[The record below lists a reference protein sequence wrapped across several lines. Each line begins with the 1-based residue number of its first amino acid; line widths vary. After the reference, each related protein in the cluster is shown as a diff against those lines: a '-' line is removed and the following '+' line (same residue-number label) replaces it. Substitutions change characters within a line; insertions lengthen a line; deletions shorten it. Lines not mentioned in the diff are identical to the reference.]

1 MEYKKNPGNQ
11 IDSKKPSSNQMDSQK
26 NLKNLFPVSLTS
38 SEQAYTGYIYLSQ
51 AKYRELSKMNSNRE
65 PIYITLK
72 KFVFLVG
79 SNSSLDDAQIS
90 MGNIQRQ
97 FLAVSKADQIEISV
111 YTIPEDKEYR
121 LSHLSFEVELYQ
133 STSSKIEADDKE
145 LESIVRKSLK
155 NIFFTPGQINL
166 LDYNGCA
173 LLLKV
178 SKTLLLDIGSVKQ
191 NSTVN
196 QPGILVDETDLELTA
211 KPTAAF
217 KIKSSKGNAINIF
230 RPDFEFKEMGIGG
243 LDKELMNIF
252 RRAFASRRFPP
263 SVLARY
269 GISHVKGLLLYGP
282 PGTGKTLIARQLAK
296 ALRSKEPKIVNGPE
310 IMNKYVGETEKN
322 IRDLFQD
329 AKTDMQMLGEDSQ
342 LHIIIF
348 DEIDAICKSRGTVNS
363 GTGVHDSMVNQLL
376 SMIDGVDALNNI
388 LVIGMTNRK
397 DLLDEAILRP
407 GRFEVHIEVGL
418 PDEHGRQEIFA
429 IHTKTMT
436 KNNLLAS
443 DVNLDKLAK
452 LTKNYTGAEIESVVK
467 SAASFFI
474 NKNFNILDFNK
485 PLVNG
490 PTDKKIDNADFM
502 QALDEVKPQFGADT
516 DKFEVFLRNDLIDY
530 GPNFKKTLNLLKQSI
545 VQVVKGKS
553 SQLHSILLEGD
564 SGCGKTALAS
574 WVALNCD
581 FPYVKLISPE
591 NFVGYTETGKINAI
605 VKIFDDAYRSSMA
618 CIVLDNIERLIEF
631 VDIGPRFSNALLQV
645 LLVLIKKVPKYTE
658 NKLMVIGTTS
668 FGKVLKELEVVGSF
682 NIVINVPLLK
692 RNEEILQVLLKY
704 PGKMDDKKRIA
715 ADIKDIS
722 VKKLLLIVDMA
733 CQGDGEIT
741 YDGFMNC
748 YEAII
753 NSSNI

>member
-1 MEYKKNPGNQ
+1 MESQ
-11 IDSKKPSSNQMDSQK
+11 RTLRSLKPVALS
-26 NLKNLFPVSLTS
+26 T
-38 SEQAYTGYIYLSQ
+38 SEQAYSGFIYLSTP
-51 AKYRELSKMNSNRE
+51 KYRELLKINSNRE
-65 PIYITLK
+65 PIFVQIK
-72 KFVFLVG
+72 KWVFLV
-79 SNSSLDDAQIS
+79 SHNSSLDDTMLS
-90 MGNIQRQ
+90 LGSIQRQ
-97 FLAVSKADQIEISV
+97 FLQISKADTIDVSL
-111 YTIPEDKEYR
+111 YTQPYNNDQEYR
-121 LSHLSFEVELYQ
+121 LSHLSIEVELFQ
-133 STSSKIEADDKE
+133 PTGQKIEVEDKDIDSV
-145 LESIVRKSLK
+145 LRKSLQ
-155 NIFFTPGQINL
+155 NICFTPGQLNL
-166 LDYNGCA
+166 LDYNGNA

-178 SKTLLLDIGSVKQ
+178 TKTQLIDMGSAKQ
-191 NSTVN
+191 APTTN
-196 QPGILVDETDLELTA
+196 QPGVLVDQTDIELTS
-211 KPTAAF
+211 KPNPAF
-217 KIKSSKGNAINIF
+217 KLKSSKGNSINIF
-230 RPDFEFKEMGIGG
+230 RADFEFKEMGIGG

-263 SVLARY
+263 SVLAKY

-329 AKTDMQMLGEDSQ
+329 AKNDMLNIGDDSP

-418 PDEHGRQEIFA
+418 PDENGRQEIFA
-429 IHTKTMT
+429 IHTKTM
-436 KNNLLAS
+436 KNNKLLHS
-443 DVNLDKLAK
+443 DVDLEKLAK

-485 PLVNG
+485 PMNAI
-490 PTDKKIDNADFM
+490 PEDRKIGQSHFLE
-502 QALDEVKPQFGADT
+502 ALDEVKPQFGADT
-516 DKFEVFLRNDLIDY
+516 DKFEIFLRNDLVDY
-530 GPNFKKTLNLLKQSI
+530 GPNFKKIQMLLKQSI

-553 SQLHSILLEGD
+553 SQLHSILLEGE

-581 FPYVKLISPE
+581 FPFVKLISPE

-605 VKIFDDAYRSSMA
+605 VKVFDDAYRSSMA
-618 CIVLDNIERLIEF
+618 CIVLDNLERLIEL
-631 VDIGPRFSNALLQV
+631 VDIGPRFSNSLLQV
-645 LLVLIKKVPKYTE
+645 LLVLIKKVPKYSE
-658 NKLMVIGTTS
+658 NKLMIIGTTS
-668 FGKVLKELEVVGSF
+668 CAKIMKDLEIVGAF
-682 NIVINVPLLK
+682 NIAVNVPLLK
-692 RNEEILQVLLKY
+692 KSEDILQVLMKY
-704 PGKMDDKKRIA
+704 PGKMDEKKKIA
-715 ADIKDIS
+715 ANIHDICM
-722 VKKLLLIVDMA
+722 KKLLLIIDMA
-733 CQGDGEIT
+733 CHGDGELT
-741 YDGFMNC
+741 LDGFMNC
-748 YEAII
+748 YDAII
-753 NSSNI
+753 SSSEI

>member
-1 MEYKKNPGNQ
+1 MEPA
-11 IDSKKPSSNQMDSQK
+11 QK
-26 NLKNLFPVSLTS
+26 SLKNLRPTQLSNTDQV
-38 SEQAYTGYIYLSQ
+38 YTGYLYIST
-51 AKYRELSKMNSNRE
+51 AKYRELLKMNSNRE
-65 PIYITLK
+65 PVYINLK
-72 KFVFLVG
+72 KWVFLV
-79 SNSSLDDAQIS
+79 SPNPTVEDTSLS
-90 MGNIQRQ
+90 MGSVQRQ
-97 FLAVSKADQIEISV
+97 FLQISKTDTVDITLN
-111 YTIPEDKEYR
+111 TIPYNNDREYR
-121 LSHLSFEVELYQ
+121 LSQLSFDVEIFQ
-133 STSSKIEADDKE
+133 TSVSKLEIDDKE
-145 LESIVRKSLK
+145 LEGVLRKSLQ

-166 LDYNGCA
+166 VDFNGSA
-173 LLLKV
+173 LQFKV
-178 SKTLLLDIGSVKQ
+178 SKTQLLDMGSVKQ
-191 NSTVN
+191 AETVN
-196 QPGILVDETDLELTA
+196 QPGILVEKTDIEMTC
-211 KPTAAF
+211 KPNPNF
-217 KIKSSKGNAINIF
+217 KIKYSKSTTVNIF
-230 RPDFEFKEMGIGG
+230 RADFEFKEMGIGG

-263 SVLARY
+263 GVLAKY

-329 AKTDMQMLGEDSQ
+329 AKNDMQNLGDDSP

-418 PDEHGRQEIFA
+418 PDEHGRQEIFT
-429 IHTKTMT
+429 IHTKTMS
-436 KNNLLAS
+436 KNNLLHS
-443 DVNLDKLAK
+443 DVKLDKLAK
-452 LTKNYTGAEIESVVK
+452 MTKNYTGAEIESVVK

-485 PLVNG
+485 PISALPN
-490 PTDKKIDNADFM
+490 DKQIQQSHFLEAIE
-502 QALDEVKPQFGADT
+502 EVKPQFGADT

-530 GPNFKKTLNLLKQSI
+530 GNSYKKIKVLLQNSI
-545 VQVVKGKS
+545 TQVVKGKA
-553 SQLHSILLEGD
+553 SQLHSILLEGEP
-564 SGCGKTALAS
+564 GTGKTALAS

-581 FPYVKLISPE
+581 FPFVKLISPE

-605 VKIFDDAYRSSMA
+605 VKIFDDAYRSTMA

-645 LLVLIKKVPKYTE
+645 LLVLIKRVPKYSE
-658 NKLMVIGTTS
+658 NKLMIIGTS
-668 FGKVLKELEVVGSF
+668 SCAKILKDLEVSGSF
-682 NIVINVPLLK
+682 NLVINVPQLRK
-692 RNEEILQVLLKY
+692 GDDILQVLMKY
-704 PGKMDDKKRIA
+704 PGKIEEKKRIA
-715 ADIKDIS
+715 NDINDIS
-722 VKKLLLIVDMA
+722 MKRLLLIIDMA
-733 CQGDGEIT
+733 CHGEIDIT
-741 YDGFMNC
+741 YDGFMGC
-748 YEAII
+748 YDAIM

>member
-1 MEYKKNPGNQ
+1 MEPA
-11 IDSKKPSSNQMDSQK
+11 QK
-26 NLKNLFPVSLTS
+26 SLKTLRPIQLSTTDQV
-38 SEQAYTGYIYLSQ
+38 YTGYLYISTT
-51 AKYRELSKMNSNRE
+51 KYRELLKMNSNRE
-65 PIYITLK
+65 PVYINLK
-72 KFVFLVG
+72 KWVFLV
-79 SNSSLDDAQIS
+79 SPNPTVDDTSLS
-90 MGNIQRQ
+90 MGNVQRQ
-97 FLAVSKADQIEISV
+97 FLQVSKTDTVDITLN
-111 YTIPEDKEYR
+111 TIPYNNDREYR
-121 LSHLSFEVELYQ
+121 LSHLSFEVEIFQ
-133 STSSKIEADDKE
+133 TSVSKLEIDDKE
-145 LESIVRKSLK
+145 LEGVLRKSLQ

-166 LDYNGCA
+166 VDFNGSA
-173 LLLKV
+173 LQFKV
-178 SKTLLLDIGSVKQ
+178 SKTQLLDMGSVKQ
-191 NSTVN
+191 TDIVN
-196 QPGILVDETDLELTA
+196 QPGILVDQTDIEMTC
-211 KPTAAF
+211 KPNPNF
-217 KIKSSKGNAINIF
+217 KIKSSKATSINIF
-230 RPDFEFKEMGIGG
+230 RADFEFKEMGIGG

-263 SVLARY
+263 GVLAKY

-329 AKTDMQMLGEDSQ
+329 AKNDMQNLGDDSQ

-429 IHTKTMT
+429 IHTKTMS
-436 KNNLLAS
+436 KNNLLHS
-443 DVNLDKLAK
+443 DVKLDKLAK
-452 LTKNYTGAEIESVVK
+452 MTKNYTGAEIESVVK

-485 PLVNG
+485 PISAL
-490 PTDKKIDNADFM
+490 PSDKQIQLSHFLEAIE
-502 QALDEVKPQFGADT
+502 EVKPQFGADT
-516 DKFEVFLRNDLIDY
+516 DKFEVFLRNDLIDF
-530 GPNFKKTLNLLKQSI
+530 GNSFKKIKVLLQNSI
-545 VQVVKGKS
+545 TQVVKGKA
-553 SQLHSILLEGD
+553 SQLHSILLEGEP
-564 SGCGKTALAS
+564 GTGKTALAS

-605 VKIFDDAYRSSMA
+605 VKIFDDAYRSTMA

-645 LLVLIKKVPKYTE
+645 LLVLIKRVPKYSE
-658 NKLMVIGTTS
+658 NKLMIIGTS
-668 FGKVLKELEVVGSF
+668 SCAKILKDLEVSGSF
-682 NIVINVPLLK
+682 NLVINVPQLRK
-692 RNEEILQVLLKY
+692 GDDILQVLMKY
-704 PGKMDDKKRIA
+704 PGKIDDKKRIA
-715 ADIKDIS
+715 NDINDIS
-722 VKKLLLIVDMA
+722 MKRLLLIIDMA
-733 CQGDGEIT
+733 CHGEIDIT
-741 YDGFMNC
+741 YDGFMSC
-748 YEAII
+748 YDAIM